1 METGFMRIRALLT
14 AFCLLILASCAGQV
28 QAVPNA
34 PKSAALVGPPS
45 PGAAYSPAG
54 RSSTSLDQTVRI
66 KDIARIEGARS
77 NQIFGYGLV
86 VGLDGTGD
94 SQQTLFTAQS
104 VANMLQRFG
113 VAIAASSMKVKNVA
127 AVMVTADLPPFLR
140 PGTKMDVLVSSLGDS
155 RSLQGGTLLQT
166 PLQAANGQ
174 VYAVAQ
180 GSLSVGGFTAGGGGT
195 TVTKN
200 HTTVGR
206 IPGGGIVEQGVP
218 TTLANDGTLDVLLS
232 NPDFTTAVR
241 VAQAIDSKFG
251 EGSATALDAAT
262 VQVKADP
269 QRNVTALIADIGELT
284 VAQSSVAKVVVNE
297 RTGTV
302 VIGGSVQL
310 SPVAVA
316 HGNLSVEISTEFQ
329 VSQPGAFS
337 KTGQTV
343 VVPQTTVE
351 AREEQARLM
360 KLQPGATLDELVRA
374 LNELKVTPRDIVAI
388 LQALKEAGALHAEL
402 EII

>member
-1 METGFMRIRALLT
+1 MRLGTAVSVLL
-14 AFCLLILASCAGQV
+14 AIAIG
-28 QAVPNA
+28 
-34 PKSAALVGPPS
+34 SAAC
-45 PGAAYSPAG
+45 A
-54 RSSTSLDQTVRI
+54 DQTVRI

-94 SQQTLFTAQS
+94 TQQTLFTTQT
-104 VANMLQRFG
+104 VANMLQKLG
-113 VAIAASSMKVKNVA
+113 VNVPQGKIKVKNVA
-127 AVMVTADLPPFLR
+127 AVVVTADLPPFLR
-140 PGTKMDVLVSSLGDS
+140 PGSKIDVVVSSIGDC

-180 GSLSVGGFTAGGGGT
+180 GNVSVGGFTAGGGGN

-206 IPGGGIVEQGVP
+206 IPGGAIIEQSVP
-218 TTLANDGTLDVLLS
+218 TSLTTDGFVHVLLN

-241 VAQAIDSKFG
+241 VAKAIESKLG
-251 EGSATALDAAT
+251 PGNASALDAAT
-262 VQVKADP
+262 VQVRASD
-269 QRNVTALIADIGELT
+269 NVDTASLISDIAELT
-284 VAQSSVAKVVVNE
+284 VAQSETAKVIVNE

-302 VIGGSVQL
+302 VIGGPVQI

-316 HGNLSVEISTEFQ
+316 HGNLSVEVSTEVQ
-329 VSQPGAFS
+329 VSQPNAFS
-337 KTGQTV
+337 EAGRTA
-343 VVPQTTVE
+343 VVPQTTVT
-351 AREEQARLM
+351 AKEESPKLM
-360 KLQPGATLDELVRA
+360 KLQPGNTLEELVRA
-374 LNELKVTPRDIVAI
+374 LNALRVTPRDIVAI
-388 LQALKEAGALHAEL
+388 LQALKQAGALHAEL